1 MKDVGPQAGGD
12 AAALPAEG
20 AQAGLGAARRPPVI
34 HPSAIVDAGAR
45 LGEGTRVW
53 HFAHVC
59 AGARIGAGCSLG
71 QGVYVGNDVVIGDNV
86 KIQNNVSV
94 YDAVTLED
102 DVFCGPSMVFTNVYN
117 PRSAVSRKDEY
128 RKTRVRRGA
137 TLGANC
143 TIVCGTTI
151 GRYAFIG
158 AGAVVNRDVP
168 DFALMLGVPAR
179 QAGWMSRHGDRLAL
193 PLAGEGRAQCA
204 QTGDRYVLHGGVVV
218 LEAA

>member
-1 MKDVGPQAGGD
+1 MS
-12 AAALPAEG
+12 AAAAN
-20 AQAGLGAARRPPVI
+20 V
-34 HPSAIVDAGAR
+34 HPSAIVDAGAS

-71 QGVYVGNDVVIGDNV
+71 QGVYVGNDVNIGRNV

-117 PRSAVSRKDEY
+117 PRSAVTRKSEY
-128 RKTRVRRGA
+128 RRTLIRTGA

-143 TIVCGTTI
+143 TVVCGVTV
-151 GRYAFIG
+151 GRFAFVG

-168 DFALMLGVPAR
+168 DFALVVGVPAR
-179 QAGWMSRHGDRLAL
+179 QIGWMSRHGARLDL
-193 PLAGEGRAQCA
+193 PPD
-204 QTGDRYVLHGGVVV
+204 GDG
-218 LEAA
+218 EAACPATGERYLLRQGVCRAEGEVA